1 MTLLAVQQS
10 CCTAAYEAASLPFKR
25 NRVTFYEPPGPP
37 WRQRHTHGFVILTF
51 TRCLPAPRQPA
62 PAGQEFAASL

>member
-10 CCTAAYEAASLPFKR
+10 CCSAAYEAASLPFKE

-37 WRQRHTHGFVILTF
+37 WPECHTHEFVM
-51 TRCLPAPRQPA
+51 
-62 PAGQEFAASL
+62 